1 MQSCR
6 IKKIS
11 NLENLKNLDVLDLHG
26 NQVQYSN
33 LIMYV
38 CCVKH
43 HVFAVSFTKVF
54 FHERELVSSF
64 AVLEVT
70 EVSKLIKGVMMFVF
84 NLCTSLLYFRK
95 AAVIKMLS

>member
-1 MQSCR
+1 M
-6 IKKIS
+6 
-11 NLENLKNLDVLDLHG
+11 
-26 NQVQYSN
+26 
-33 LIMYV
+33 
-38 CCVKH
+38 
-43 HVFAVSFTKVF
+43 
-54 FHERELVSSF
+54 SSF